1 MHSNRITIA
10 SSQANRRLHF
20 RDLKQEKAKVKIL
33 KLLAPVLLFVLII
46 SIAQPSAAEDLE
58 LQKVTDSVYAIVGEL
73 GNRSAKNLGNNA
85 TFGFVITRDG
95 VVLIDSGGTFQ
106 GARKI
111 DQLIKSVTDKP
122 VVVVINTGGQDHR
135 WLGNGYFKQRGA
147 EIIASEAAVKDQQA
161 RTRDQFIMLDNLVG
175 GLAVRETEPVYAET
189 TFIKDFR
196 FTSGNTIFEL
206 RHAGPAHTPGDSFVW
221 LPGEEIVFAG
231 DIVYV
236 ERMLGVGP
244 QSNSKSWISVFNT
257 MAAYNPR
264 HLIPGHGHATDLAQA
279 QRDTFDYLVF
289 LRKSVAD
296 FLEEGGDIS
305 DISSVKQ
312 TEFSYL
318 LNFQEIA
325 GRNAQQVFTEMEW
338 E

>member
-1 MHSNRITIA
+1 MK
-10 SSQANRRLHF
+10 RLHAH
-20 RDLKQEKAKVKIL
+20 RRKQENPKVKTL
-33 KLLAPVLLFVLII
+33 KSLAPALLFILVT
-46 SIAQPSAAEDLE
+46 SFAQPSAAEDLE
-58 LQKVTDSVYAIVGEL
+58 LQKVTDNVYAIVGEL
-73 GNRSAKNLGNNA
+73 GNRNAKNLGNNA
-85 TFGFVITRDG
+85 TFGFVITGAG

-135 WLGNGYFKQRGA
+135 WLGNGYFRQRGA
-147 EIIASEAAVKDQQA
+147 EIIASAAAVKDQRA

-175 GLAVRETEPVYAET
+175 GLAVRETDPVYAET
-189 TFIKDFR
+189 TFDRDFR
-196 FTSGNTIFEL
+196 FTSGDTVFEL
-206 RHAGPAHTPGDSFVW
+206 HHAGPAHTPGDSFVW
-221 LPGEEIVFAG
+221 LPGEEIVFSG

-244 QSNSKSWISVFNT
+244 QSNSKSWIDVFET

-264 HLIPGHGHATDLAQA
+264 HLIPGHGHATDLARA
-279 QRDTFDYLVF
+279 QRDTFDYLVS
-289 LRKSVAD
+289 LRRSVAD
-296 FLEEGGDIS
+296 FLDAGGDIS